1 MTGLRH
7 LTSLADLSPNDAVA
21 LRLALR
27 HVLWLGGA
35 PDAGKTSV
43 ARALAGRYGVQ
54 CYHLD
59 ATERDHLA
67 RATPERQP
75 HLVALRVMTADD
87 LWVRRPPRAMAALTL
102 ATSAEKLPMVIA
114 DVLALPAT
122 PPVLVE
128 GPWLFPEA
136 IAPLLTSPR
145 QALWLAPTRAF
156 KRASAAR
163 RDKPTSRHQTSD
175 PARATRHWY
184 ARDLLVDGH
193 IRRGVAE
200 RRLALLEV
208 DGSRP
213 VEAVAALVAA
223 HFAPLLPWA
232 LPDQV
237 RG

>member
-1 MTGLRH
+1 MSDRDR
-7 LTSLADLSPNDAVA
+7 AA
-21 LRLALR
+21 LRSSLC

-43 ARALAGRYGVQ
+43 ARALALRYGVQ
-54 CYHLD
+54 LYHLD
-59 ATERDHLA
+59 ATERAHLA

-75 HLVALRVMTADD
+75 HLCALRTMTADD
-87 LWVRRPPRAMAALTL
+87 IWVRRSPRTMAAATL

-122 PPVLVE
+122 MPVLVE

-136 IAPLLTSPR
+136 IAPLLSSPR
-145 QALWLAPTRAF
+145 QAVWLAPTRAF

-184 ARDLLVDGH
+184 ARDLLVDAH
-193 IRRGVAE
+193 IRRGVAAIG
-200 RRLALLEV
+200 LTLLEV
-208 DGSRP
+208 DGARS
-213 VEAVAALVAA
+213 VEDMAARVAA
-223 HFAPLLPWA
+223 HFAPFLPQERTVPA
-232 LPDQV
+232 
-237 RG
+237 

>member
-1 MTGLRH
+1 M
-7 LTSLADLSPNDAVA
+7 SKCDPVA
-21 LRLALR
+21 LRSALR

-43 ARALAGRYGVQ
+43 ARALAQRSGVRL
-54 CYHLD
+54 YHLD

-75 HLVALRVMTADD
+75 QLYALRTMTADD
-87 LWVRRPPRAMAALTL
+87 IWLLRHPRDMTAATL
-102 ATSAEKLPMVIA
+102 ATSAEKLPMIIA
-114 DVLALPAT
+114 DVLALPAA

-136 IAPLLTSPR
+136 IAPLLSSPR
-145 QALWLAPTRAF
+145 QALWLAPAHAF

-163 RDKPTSRHQTSD
+163 RDKPTSRYHTSD

-184 ARDLLVDGH
+184 ARDLLVDAH
-193 IRRGVAE
+193 IRRGVAA
-200 RRLALLEV
+200 LGLTLLEV

-213 VEAVAALVAA
+213 VAEMAALVAA
-223 HFAPLLPWA
+223 HFALLLPGA
-232 LPDQV
+232 Q
-237 RG
+237 